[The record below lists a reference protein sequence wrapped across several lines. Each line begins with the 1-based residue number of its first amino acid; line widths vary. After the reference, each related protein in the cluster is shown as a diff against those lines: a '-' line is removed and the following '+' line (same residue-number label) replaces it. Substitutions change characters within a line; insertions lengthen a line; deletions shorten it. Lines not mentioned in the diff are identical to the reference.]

1 MGGRALGDGG
11 RESDIVAM
19 LGLLQDVK
27 TAAATWAADIDI
39 DYSGVYGSYWRYW
52 SV

>member
-19 LGLLQDVK
+19 LEWFMEGK

-39 DYSGVYGSYWRYW
+39 ERCKRYYSV
-52 SV
+52 